1 MPQFYFHLHD
11 NMDVTDEEGKELPD
25 LEAAHAYAMNLA
37 RFEVGQAV
45 IARGKVLLS
54 HRIDIEDEQGHVVGS
69 LRFGDVVQIR
79 P

>member
-25 LEAAHAYAMNLA
+25 LEAAHAYATNLA
-37 RFEVGQAV
+37 RFEIGQAV

-54 HRIDIEDEQGHVVGS
+54 HRIDIENEQGDVVGS

>member
-1 MPQFYFHLHD
+1 
-11 NMDVTDEEGKELPD
+11 
-25 LEAAHAYAMNLA
+25 MNLA

-45 IARGKVLLS
+45 IARRKVLLS
-54 HRIDIEDEQGHVVGS
+54 HRIDIENERGHVVGS

>member
-25 LEAAHAYAMNLA
+25 LEAAHAYATNLA
-37 RFEVGQAV
+37 RFEIGQAV

-54 HRIDIEDEQGHVVGS
+54 HRIDIENEQGDVVGS
-69 LRFGDVVQIR
+69 LRFGDVVEIR

>member
-25 LEAAHAYAMNLA
+25 LEAAHAYATNLA
-37 RFEVGQAV
+37 RFEIGQAV
-45 IARGKVLLS
+45 IAMGKILLS
-54 HRIDIEDEQGHVVGS
+54 HRIDIENEQGDVVGS
-69 LRFGDVVQIR
+69 LRFGDVVQIH

>member
-37 RFEVGQAV
+37 RFEIGQAV

-54 HRIDIEDEQGHVVGS
+54 HRIDIENEQGQVVGS
-69 LRFGDVVQIR
+69 LCFGDVVEIC